1 MQAISQHCP
10 CVQSATAFSYT
21 QPPRP
26 KRTAVSASEEVN
38 DKEYREAIWKAHNYL
53 CLLCERPLDFSEL
66 EIDHVVPESWHN
78 LPEPERMANLA
89 EIGLPA
95 DFKILSRLNHAPLH
109 GHCNNRKRAISL
121 PKGLIA
127 IYLNQIK
134 SRQDALDTELRQLSR
149 GRTLT
154 IVLNMISNGLDKDR
168 FSVDELAD
176 AMKAKGQ
183 WSQGS
188 VVGSGVGVAL
198 GGVAGAAAISAGN
211 YGAGITGISTTVG
224 FASASSLPSNHNFS
238 RIKFS
243 NDKLKQQILEDDFI
257 IPNMLRAIQQ
267 RAVTVRRTLLDGKT
281 IYEMKLKNELRLF
294 FKVENEE
301 VTVLK
306 LVQKRTR

>member
-1 MQAISQHCP
+1 M
-10 CVQSATAFSYT
+10 
-21 QPPRP
+21 
-26 KRTAVSASEEVN
+26 SASEEVN

-66 EIDHVVPESWHN
+66 EIDHVVPESWHK
-78 LPEPERMANLA
+78 LPEPERTANLTK
-89 EIGLPA
+89 IGLPA

-109 GHCNNRKRAISL
+109 GRCNNRKRAMPL
-121 PKGLIA
+121 AMGVIA
-127 IYLNQIK
+127 IYLNLIK
-134 SRQDALDTELRQLSR
+134 SRQDALDSELRQLSR

-154 IVLNMISNGLDKDR
+154 IVLNMISNSLDKDR
-168 FSVDELAD
+168 FSADELAD
-176 AMKAKGQ
+176 AMKAKGL
-183 WSQGS
+183 WSQGTA
-188 VVGSGVGVAL
+188 VVTVL
-198 GGVAGAAAISAGN
+198 GAAAGAAVLGGLVGVTRAGSISAGS
-211 YGAGITGISTTVG
+211 YGAGTADTSTTIG
-224 FASASSLPSNHNFS
+224 FASTFTPLSNRNFN

-257 IPNMLRAIQQ
+257 IPNMLKAIQQ
-267 RAVTVRRTLLDGKT
+267 RAVTVQKTLLDGKT